1 MLKYVYVQKYTSGWR
16 IQSFFTKLSMIS
28 TNNRDKSF
36 DIVTTELAT
45 KCMDKQTMKC
55 LSRVLKCTA
64 IFLSLEKDPFSFN
77 FRTLPFMPLTI
88 SADTY
93 RIVYR

>member
-1 MLKYVYVQKYTSGWR
+1 MSNMFRNTHLVGEYSH
-16 IQSFFTKLSMIS
+16 FLPSMIS
-28 TNNRDKSF
+28 TNNGDKSF

-64 IFLSLEKDPFSFN
+64 IFFSLEKDPFSFN
-77 FRTLPFMPLTI
+77 FRVLPFMPLTI

>member
-64 IFLSLEKDPFSFN
+64 IFFSLEKDPFSFN
-77 FRTLPFMPLTI
+77 FRTLPFMSLTI

>member
-1 MLKYVYVQKYTSGWR
+1 MLNMFNMFRNTHLVGEYSH
-16 IQSFFTKLSMIS
+16 FFTKLSMIS

-64 IFLSLEKDPFSFN
+64 IFFSLEKNSF
-77 FRTLPFMPLTI
+77 FF
-88 SADTY
+88 
-93 RIVYR
+93 